1 MKNAGKSEVAFL
13 NWFNYFMLMDSHFEM
28 ELSELREKVLKM
40 ASHAESALNQA
51 MQALIQRDG
60 DLALQVKENDQIIDQ
75 LEVEID
81 NFIVQQLT
89 KAPLATDLRLVTA
102 ALKISHNLERIGDEA
117 TQIAKRAR
125 ELCLEPPIQIHFD
138 LPHMTIV
145 TLDMLKASL
154 DAFSNRDPVAA
165 RAIIPRDKEV
175 DTLNKKIHQILVQHM
190 IEYTDTIKRCL
201 HWMVV
206 SKSIERIADHAT
218 NIAEDV
224 VYLYE
229 GQDIRHTG
237 IKSGK

>member
-1 MKNAGKSEVAFL
+1 
-13 NWFNYFMLMDSHFEM
+13 MDSHFEKQ
-28 ELSELREKVLKM
+28 LDTIREHLLKM
-40 ASHAESALNQA
+40 AGHTEAILNQA
-51 MQALIQRDG
+51 MQALIQRDSN
-60 DLALQVKENDQIIDQ
+60 LASKVKESDQIIDQ
-75 LEVEID
+75 FEVEID
-81 NFIVQQLT
+81 DLVVQQLT

-125 ELCLEPPIQIHFD
+125 ELCLDPPIKIQFA
-138 LPHMTIV
+138 LPQMTIV
-145 TLDMLKASL
+145 TFDMLKASL
-154 DAFSNRDPVAA
+154 DAFSNHNTSTA
-165 RAIIPRDKEV
+165 RAVVLRDKEV
-175 DTLNKKIHQILVQHM
+175 DALNKNVHQTLT
-190 IEYTDTIKRCL
+190 EYMVEHPGTIKVCL

-237 IKSGK
+237 LKSGKIVS